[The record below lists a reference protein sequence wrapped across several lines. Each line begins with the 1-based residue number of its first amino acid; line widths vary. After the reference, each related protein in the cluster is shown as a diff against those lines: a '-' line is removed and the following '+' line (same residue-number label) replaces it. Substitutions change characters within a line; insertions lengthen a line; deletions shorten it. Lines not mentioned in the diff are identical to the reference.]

1 MMSRG
6 QNQEFGSLSAHDQ
19 SELTRLMQETL
30 KKPPT
35 IGVIGVSGVGKSSA
49 INAMFRTRLPISHT
63 VACTKEFR
71 DVPMRLKI
79 QNGPAE
85 GHDVQLIVCDA
96 PGLGEDRRMD
106 PEYLRMYQE
115 RLPHCDIILWLM
127 TARNRAIAL
136 DQLYL
141 EQLSEFHERLVFGVG
156 QVDLV
161 EPMDWTAGVPIP
173 SRQQE
178 QHIREI
184 VRDREDRLGR
194 FLKRQVEITPFSSSR
209 GYNLEALFTNML
221 KSCRGNRSWIYAG
234 LKSFSYMDFVSAETM
249 RTQAHSPGTT
259 QEAHTARQ
267 DHAPHQQQRG
277 PGHPDGARD
286 PGYPGDRRGDRSQ
299 RETEAQT
306 FAATMRSIWTSLFGP
321 TDGVEQQRVRRAIGR
336 DDLEANPPTLE
347 ELDRA
352 HLRVREARR
361 GQSGW

>member
-1 MMSRG
+1 MSRG
-6 QNQEFGSLSAHDQ
+6 QDHDFGSLSAHDQ
-19 SELTRLMQETL
+19 AELSRLIQETL

-49 INAMFRTRLPISHT
+49 INAMFRTQLPISHT

-79 QNGPAE
+79 QKGPAE

-106 PEYLRMYQE
+106 PEYLRMYRE
-115 RLPHCDIILWLM
+115 RLPHCDIILWIM

-161 EPMDWTAGVPIP
+161 EPMDWNPGLPIP

-194 FLKRQVEITPFSSSR
+194 FLGRQIEITPFASSR

-221 KSCRGNRSWIYAG
+221 KSCQGNRSWIYAG
-234 LKSFSYMDFVSAETM
+234 LKNFSYADFVSAETM
-249 RTQAHSPGTT
+249 HGHARPPRAE
-259 QEAHTARQ
+259 QEARTAQ
-267 DHAPHQQQRG
+267 EDHASRGQQRER
-277 PGHPDGARD
+277 DGRDRARD
-286 PGYPGDRRGDRSQ
+286 PRYASDGRGDRNW
-299 RETEAQT
+299 REREGQT
-306 FAATMRSIWTSLFGP
+306 FAAAARAFWASLFGP
-321 TDGVEQQRVRRAIGR
+321 LPGADQQRVRQAIGR
-336 DDLEANPPTLE
+336 DDLEANPPTVE

-352 HLRVREARR
+352 QQRVREARR
-361 GQSGW
+361 RQSGW

>member
-1 MMSRG
+1 MSRG
-6 QNQEFGSLSAHDQ
+6 QDQGFGSLSAHDQ
-19 SELTRLMQETL
+19 AELSRLMQETL

-49 INAMFRTRLPISHT
+49 INAMFRTQLPISHT

-71 DVPMRLKI
+71 DIPMRLKI

-96 PGLGEDRRMD
+96 PGLGEDRRLD
-106 PEYLRMYQE
+106 PEYLQMYRE

-141 EQLSEFHERLVFGVG
+141 EQLSEFHERLVFGVN

-161 EPMDWTAGVPIP
+161 EPMDWKVGMPIP

-194 FLKRQVEITPFSSSR
+194 FLGRQIEITPFASSR

-221 KSCRGNRSWIYAG
+221 KSCRGNLSWIYAG
-234 LKSFSYMDFVSAETM
+234 LKNFSYIDFVSAETM
-249 RTQAHSPGTT
+249 RAQAHSPRAAH
-259 QEAHTARQ
+259 EARTGPGNQ
-267 DHAPHQQQRG
+267 APHRQQRE
-277 PGHPDGARD
+277 PGDRDPARD
-286 PGYPGDRRGDRSQ
+286 PRDAADGRGDRNP
-299 RETEAQT
+299 REREGQT
-306 FAATMRSIWTSLFGP
+306 FAAAVRAFWASLIGP
-321 TDGVEQQRVRRAIGR
+321 VPAIEQQRVRHAIGR
-336 DDLEANPPTLE
+336 DDLEANPPTAE

-352 HLRVREARR
+352 QQRVREARR
-361 GQSGW
+361 RSGW